1 MALIVYQC
9 ESNHKTKRLFKVA
22 PPQYLTCKCG
32 KSSRR
37 YISGFSIEGEIYYD
51 LMRAEDVILGKNNE
65 RTFSDATDIKQ
76 WEQEEGVVRCTE
88 QEQKMYREEIK
99 EMKIDKD
106 KIIEEDGTQAWYDK
120 IDQIDIQE
128 STGWDNKT
136 YTKWKDTQDAY
147 EKTD

>member
-9 ESNHKTKRLFKVA
+9 ESNHETKRLFKA
-22 PPQYLTCKCG
+22 SPPEYLTCKCG

-37 YISGFSIEGEIYYD
+37 HISRFSIEGEIYYD

-120 IDQIDIQE
+120 IDQTDIQE